1 MKYRDGDAMD
11 LRGVA
16 EVHQSGQKIP
26 KKAFISVIK
35 DAYKLLDKNLVW
47 SIIAL
52 IEKMVI
58 ASKDGEKL
66 TVAFRDWNEDGT
78 RRL

>member
-1 MKYRDGDAMD
+1 MKYRDGDVMD

-26 KKAFISVIK
+26 KKAFISVVK
-35 DAYKLLDKNLVW
+35 DAYKLLDKNQVW

-52 IEKMVI
+52 IEKMVV